1 MHSYTEIKNLSLTS
15 VFVNNSSSLRVQL
28 AMSKLWSIAFLMFLI
43 ETSLASASAVK
54 AVKPV
59 LSNLKSI
66 QIWTKIKSNIHQRV
80 EIGNKVHNQKIKKP
94 QLMYSVSL
102 ISILPYIVSPLTSQ
116 IQYIEWETTYLNILN
131 FGELK
136 KVNFQGN

>member
-1 MHSYTEIKNLSLTS
+1 
-15 VFVNNSSSLRVQL
+15 
-28 AMSKLWSIAFLMFLI
+28 MSKLWSIAFLMFLI